1 MKRFKFTDE
10 NVEKL
15 LPLSSNVQFE
25 FLNKLLK
32 FHKGQVWKRDLF

>member
-1 MKRFKFTDE
+1 MDNNEEELDDE

-25 FLNKLLK
+25 FFK
-32 FHKGQVWKRDLF
+32 